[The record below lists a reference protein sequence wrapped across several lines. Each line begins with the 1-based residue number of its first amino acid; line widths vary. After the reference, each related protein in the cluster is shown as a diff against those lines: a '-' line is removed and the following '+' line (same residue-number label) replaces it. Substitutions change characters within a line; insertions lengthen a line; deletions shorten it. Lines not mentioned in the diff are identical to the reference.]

1 MNIQE
6 AYLLVKRRLATLYD
20 TREAENIADMLIEFC
35 TEITRTE
42 RIITKN
48 KLLSID
54 HEQLLMKSIDRLIN
68 HEPIQYIIEKA
79 WFYRHEFKVNKNVLI
94 PRPETEELIQH
105 IIKNNSSENPS
116 IIDIGTGSGCI
127 AISLKKNITCQVTA
141 IDISEQAL
149 SIADYN
155 ANKLEADITFK
166 SINFLDETKW
176 NSLGY
181 YDIIVSNPPYIKNK
195 EQSEMHKNVL
205 EYEPH
210 LALFV
215 EDDDPLLFYR
225 KIAMFGKSNLN
236 PNGYIY
242 VEINESLGE
251 ETTNLFQEYQYNTA
265 IYKDLQGKERIIVAK

>member
-54 HEQLLMKSIDRLIN
+54 HELLLMKSIDRLIN
-68 HEPIQYIIEKA
+68 HEPIQYIIEKS

-127 AISLKKNITCQVTA
+127 AISLKKDITCQVTA

-166 SINFLDETKW
+166 SINFIDESKW
-176 NSLGY
+176 NNLGY

-242 VEINESLGE
+242 VEINDSLGE

>member
-6 AYLLVKRRLATLYD
+6 AYLLVKRRLVILYD

-54 HEQLLMKSIDRLIN
+54 HEQLLIKSIDRLIN

-127 AISLKKNITCQVTA
+127 AISLKKNITCQVAA

-166 SINFLDETKW
+166 SINFLDESKW